1 MMIIKYRS
9 SDDRWNWFSDVEE
22 LKVLGHMP
30 EPDIQ
35 VRYDTLGIPD
45 DNQPYVMN
53 VCKRGQK
60 RVIAMWA
67 SEAYLTEEH
76 TGNTIEV
83 LIRNG
88 KAKQTSQATK
98 GSRRQGRN

>member
-22 LKVLGHMP
+22 LKVLGRTP
-30 EPDIQ
+30 ITEVAPG
-35 VRYDTLGIPD
+35 YDALGIEDQGMEPF
-45 DNQPYVMN
+45 VMN
-53 VCKRGQK
+53 VSQRGQK
-60 RVIAMWA
+60 RTIAMWA
-67 SEAYLTEEH
+67 VEAYLTEQH

-88 KAKQTSQATK
+88 QTKSTGQAAKA
-98 GSRRQGRN
+98 SRRKG